1 MADLK
6 IEIELNDIDEKII
19 LSHLVDIDKWV
30 LSTCTEKVDNCW
42 KRFREKWTTILLNDS
57 SFTDPIPSNRDAL
70 VSLVIKRSDYK
81 DRSKRDEE
89 EKIK

>member
-19 LSHLVDIDKWV
+19 LSHLVDIDKWI

-42 KRFREKWTTILLNDS
+42 
-57 SFTDPIPSNRDAL
+57 
-70 VSLVIKRSDYK
+70 
-81 DRSKRDEE
+81 
-89 EKIK
+89 

>member
-42 KRFREKWTTILLNDS
+42 RRFREKWTTILLNDS

-70 VSLVIKRSDYK
+70 VDLVIKRSDYK